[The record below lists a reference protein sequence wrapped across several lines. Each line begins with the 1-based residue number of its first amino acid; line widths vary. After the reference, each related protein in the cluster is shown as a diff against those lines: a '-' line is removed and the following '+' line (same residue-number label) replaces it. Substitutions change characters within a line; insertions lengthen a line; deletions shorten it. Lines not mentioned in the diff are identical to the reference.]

1 VADKLNVRVVSPER
15 ELWGG
20 DAEMVVAK
28 TPDGEVGMLRGFPP
42 LFGVLVD
49 GAVVR
54 INGTDDGDI
63 AVAVRG
69 GFVSAADD
77 QIKILAEWAQ
87 LGSEVDVSAARA
99 VMERAVAAHDGS
111 EESGEDAKL
120 ARAQLRAAGE
130 DA

>member
-1 VADKLNVRVVSPER
+1 MADKLNVRVVSPER

-20 DAEMVVAK
+20 EADMVVAK

-42 LFGVLVD
+42 LFGVLVE

-54 INGTDDGDI
+54 VIGTAEGDV

-77 QIKILAEWAQ
+77 QIKILAQWAE
-87 LGSEVDVSAARA
+87 LGTEVDVSAARS
-99 VMERAVAAHDGS
+99 VLEHAVAAHDGS
-111 EESGEDAKL
+111 DESGEDARL
-120 ARAQLRAAGE
+120 ARARLRAAGE